1 MTPPNHWDD
10 IDQALQ
16 QVADGLRLAVD
27 GFTAVVDASRRGRRE
42 HEDLQESVHRLEQ
55 MVLDEVT
62 QRDRMGQELTRLAD
76 EVRALRE
83 RLNGGG
89 R

>member
-1 MTPPNHWDD
+1 MPNHWDD
-10 IDQALQ
+10 IDTGLQ

-42 HEDLQESVHRLEQ
+42 HEDLTETVHRLERL
-55 MVLDEVT
+55 VLEQ
-62 QRDRMGQELTRLAD
+62 QRDLKSLRD

-89 R
+89 T

>member
-1 MTPPNHWDD
+1 MPNHWDD
-10 IDQALQ
+10 IDTGLQ

-42 HEDLQESVHRLEQ
+42 HEDLTETVHRLEQ
-55 MVLDEVT
+55 MVLENAK
-62 QRDRMGQELTRLAD
+62 ELAHLTD

-89 R
+89 T